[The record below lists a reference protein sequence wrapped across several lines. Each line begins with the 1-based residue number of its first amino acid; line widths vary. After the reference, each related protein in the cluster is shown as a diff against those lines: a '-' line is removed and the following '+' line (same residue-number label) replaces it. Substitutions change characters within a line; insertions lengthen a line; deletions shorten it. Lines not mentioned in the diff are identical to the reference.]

1 MINISLSLSLSLS
14 VLYYG
19 KETLTTSNASH
30 ILSQIHGYIR
40 LGIEFLGLCSG
51 MPAARKHGINVKV
64 VMTNV
69 A

>member
-19 KETLTTSNASH
+19 KETLTASKTSH
-30 ILSQIHGYIR
+30 MLSQIHGYVR
-40 LGIEFLGLCSG
+40 LGIEFFGLCSG
-51 MPAARKHGINVKV
+51 MPAAWKHGMNVKI